1 MTVVTLFPTS
11 NANDAT
17 GLTNPNNAHDD
28 DGTNYA
34 TCAPAKNGQVSSDYA
49 GFGFDA
55 QIPAGSTIN
64 SVKLIY
70 EFKVSV
76 TNSVAIAS
84 IAYVTGGAHGSETDN
99 ATEPVADKTVTV
111 DVTSARS
118 WVRDDLLDATFK
130 VHLEG
135 RRGNSNISVTLSFDF
150 VKVEVV
156 YTSAPTAVTKVVTGR
171 YKISQ
176 FVAKL
181 VTGRNKISQFVT
193 KNVTGRYK
201 ISEFVTKVTVRRYK
215 ITVFILKTVTGRYQI
230 ASFVIKTVKG
240 IYDIITL
247 STVTKVVTGRNKISE
262 FASKTITGRYKI
274 SQLVTKLITGRCKIS
289 QFVTKTTTG
298 RYRINQLVTK
308 LITGRFKINS
318 FVTKIITGIY
328 DITATVTKI
337 ITGRY
342 SIILNEVKRFTRRE
356 IHLKRFVIQK
366 HISNSID

>member
-84 IAYVTGGAHGSETDN
+84 IAYVTGGAHGSETDD

-201 ISEFVTKVTVRRYK
+201 ISEFVTKVTVGRYK
-215 ITVFILKTVTGRYQI
+215 ITVFILKTVTGRY
-230 ASFVIKTVKG
+230 
-240 IYDIITL
+240 
-247 STVTKVVTGRNKISE
+247 KISE

-356 IHLKRFVIQK
+356 IHLKRFVI
-366 HISNSID
+366 